1 MLKTVTE
8 ESLHN
13 CKTYK
18 KLIPLMIRLWDLYI
32 FWMKNDYTFIKQKW
46 SNCRLIFIG
55 IKWVTEKLNSYFAE
69 SSSNKCGCKAGLS
82 QSNFKIW
89 SAFDFLSF
97 SSNFTGGIEVVL
109 YSGMLPTALE
119 KPLEDCLD
127 KLGRSLSWKIREKV

>member
-1 MLKTVTE
+1 MR
-8 ESLHN
+8 
-13 CKTYK
+13 K
-18 KLIPLMIRLWDLYI
+18 K
-32 FWMKNDYTFIKQKW
+32 
-46 SNCRLIFIG
+46 C
-55 IKWVTEKLNSYFAE
+55 EKFSKSESYFAE

-97 SSNFTGGIEVVL
+97 SSSFTGGIEIVL

-127 KLGRSLSWKIREKV
+127 KLGRSLSRNKKRKFYIYI